1 MVLPTSSLSS
11 NRPGSTYSKRHMSS
25 SAVAPHPS
33 YAPPVVSSPPSRSMS
48 FLSSIK
54 EGFGLGVGSSLGDR
68 LVQSVL
74 GPRTIQVTQ
83 TIGQESSTNCDK
95 IISQY
100 CRGSSHLEQ
109 EYQECMKKSN

>member
-1 MVLPTSSLSS
+1 MTLPISSRSS
-11 NRPGSTYSKRHMSS
+11 NNSSSGSTYSKRHMSS

-33 YAPPVVSSPPSRSMS
+33 YAPPIITSPPSRSMS

-54 EGFGLGVGSSLGDR
+54 EGFGLGVGSSIGDR
-68 LVQSVL
+68 LVQSVF
-74 GPRTIQVTQ
+74 GPRTIQVQ
-83 TIGQESSTNCDK
+83 TVSTNCDK

-100 CRGSSHLEQ
+100 NQGSVHLEQ

>member
-1 MVLPTSSLSS
+1 MALPISS

-25 SAVAPHPS
+25 SAVAP
-33 YAPPVVSSPPSRSMS
+33 PVVSSPPSRSMS

-54 EGFGLGVGSSLGDR
+54 DGFGLGVGSSLGDR

-74 GPRTIQVTQ
+74 GPRTIQVQ
-83 TIGQESSTNCDK
+83 TIRQESSTNCDK

-100 CRGSSHLEQ
+100 SQGSSHLEQ
-109 EYQECMKKSN
+109 EYQECMKKSI

>member
-1 MVLPTSSLSS
+1 MVLPTSSRSS
-11 NRPGSTYSKRHMSS
+11 NNFSSGSSFSKRHMSS

-33 YAPPVVSSPPSRSMS
+33 YAPPIISSPPSRSMS

-74 GPRTIQVTQ
+74 GPRTIHVTQ
-83 TIGQESSTNCDK
+83 GSSTNCDK
-95 IISQY
+95 VISQY
-100 CRGSSHLEQ
+100 NQGSVHLEQ

>member
-1 MVLPTSSLSS
+1 MVLPTSSNL
-11 NRPGSTYSKRHMSS
+11 PGSTYSKRNMSS
-25 SAVAPHPS
+25 SAIAPHPS

-54 EGFGLGVGSSLGDR
+54 EGFGLGVGSSIGDR

-74 GPRTIQVTQ
+74 GPRTIQVIQ
-83 TIGQESSTNCDK
+83 TIGQGSSTNCDK
-95 IISQY
+95 VISQY
-100 CRGSSHLEQ
+100 SQGNVSLEQ

>member
-1 MVLPTSSLSS
+1 MVLPTSSRSS
-11 NRPGSTYSKRHMSS
+11 NTYSKRHMSS
-25 SAVAPHPS
+25 SAVSPHPS
-33 YAPPVVSSPPSRSMS
+33 YAPPIISSPPSRSMS

-54 EGFGLGVGSSLGDR
+54 EGFGLGMGASLGDR

-83 TIGQESSTNCDK
+83 GSSTNCDK
-95 IISQY
+95 VISQY
-100 CRGSSHLEQ
+100 NQGSVHLEQ

>member
-1 MVLPTSSLSS
+1 MVLPTSSRSS

-25 SAVAPHPS
+25 SSVAPHPS
-33 YAPPVVSSPPSRSMS
+33 YSPPIISSPPSRSMS

-54 EGFGLGVGSSLGDR
+54 EGFGLGLGSSLGDR

-83 TIGQESSTNCDK
+83 GSSTNCDK
-95 IISQY
+95 VISQY
-100 CRGSSHLEQ
+100 NQGNVSLEQ

>member
-1 MVLPTSSLSS
+1 MALPISS

-54 EGFGLGVGSSLGDR
+54 DGFGLGVGSSLGDR
-68 LVQSVL
+68 LVQSAL
-74 GPRTIQVTQ
+74 GPRTIQVQ
-83 TIGQESSTNCDK
+83 TIRQESSTNCDK

-100 CRGSSHLEQ
+100 SQGSSHLEQ

>member
-1 MVLPTSSLSS
+1 MVLPTSSRSS

-48 FLSSIK
+48 LLSNIK
-54 EGFGLGVGSSLGDR
+54 DGFGLGVGSSLGDR

-74 GPRTIQVTQ
+74 GPRTIQVSQ
-83 TIGQESSTNCDK
+83 GSSTNCDK
-95 IISQY
+95 VISQY
-100 CRGSSHLEQ
+100 SQGSVHLEQ
-109 EYQECMKKSN
+109 QYQECMKKSN